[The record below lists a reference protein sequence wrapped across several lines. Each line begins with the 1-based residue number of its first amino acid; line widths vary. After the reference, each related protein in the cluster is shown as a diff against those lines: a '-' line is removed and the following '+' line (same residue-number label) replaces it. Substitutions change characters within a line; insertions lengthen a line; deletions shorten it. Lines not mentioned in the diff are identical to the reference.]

1 MDSRFWCGSRASDL
15 QTVAEGKNTVLA
27 ERVKASKEGRK
38 ERTWQMNDVLH
49 PAMDENLLD
58 SEKYKAR
65 VQEVE
70 EQKYK
75 TCEYAI
81 TES

>member
-1 MDSRFWCGSRASDL
+1 MDPRFWCGLRASDL
-15 QTVAEGKNTVLA
+15 QTVARGK
-27 ERVKASKEGRK
+27 EHRPCRESQSEQGRK

-49 PAMDENLLD
+49 PAMDDNLLD
-58 SEKYKAR
+58 SEKYKAK